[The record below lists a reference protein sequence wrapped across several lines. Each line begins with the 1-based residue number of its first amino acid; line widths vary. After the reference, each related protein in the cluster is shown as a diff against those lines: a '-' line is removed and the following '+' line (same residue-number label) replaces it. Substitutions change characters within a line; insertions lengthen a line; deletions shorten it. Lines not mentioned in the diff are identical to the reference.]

1 MFVRLLYGHPSK
13 AYTFQGRTHNS
24 DDEADIAHLHVHFFP
39 PLLRS
44 ASVRKFLVGYVFC
57 LVMDPLIQ
65 ETDSFELMAEAQRDI
80 TPEQAAS
87 RLRACP
93 EVHYLDN

>member
-1 MFVRLLYGHPSK
+1 MGIHQRP
-13 AYTFQGRTHNS
+13 TPPEDEDTNS
-24 DDEADIAHLHVHFFP
+24 DDEDNIAHLHVHFFP

-44 ASVRKFLVGYVFC
+44 ASVRKFLVGYVCC
-57 LVMDPLIQ
+57 LAIGLFYD
-65 ETDSFELMAEAQRDI
+65 ESDRFELMAEAQRDI